1 MTEHVLKTDRA
12 YFQAVFDGRKPFDV
26 RANDRGFQAGDTV
39 VLVEP
44 VDWSSGL
51 EECYR
56 HPCTSHRHRTITTEV
71 TYVYAGD
78 PRRLF
83 GGVEPGHV
91 VLGFGKLAQNRSQ
104 EEEK

>member
-12 YFQAVFDGRKPFDV
+12 YFQAMLEGRKPFDV
-26 RANDRGFQAGDTV
+26 RANDRGFQTGDTV

-44 VDWSSGL
+44 VEWSSR

-56 HPCTSHRHRTITTEV
+56 HPCTSHRHRTLTREV

-78 PRRLF
+78 PRRRF

-91 VLGFGKLAQNRSQ
+91 VLGLKEVAQSVSQ
-104 EEEK
+104 VGS